1 MGRIRQKRNSGDKW
15 RSFSQAGQDTLP
27 GDEST
32 VLNGTQSTNAKQGRL
47 LNCLI
52 LSWASDLFL

>member
-52 LSWASDLFL
+52 LS